1 MNTTNVDGRKSAV
14 DTGKSSPMDGLA
26 AVAAV
31 AAAAAISTNKD
42 ATGTKKRKRKQSN
55 GQQRDPSQVS
65 AARARRL
72 EQNRRAAIESR
83 KRKKLM
89 IAELQRSVAFYSKA
103 NENLKKSNEELEE
116 YLMIAKEKLN
126 QKDGGDTSSSSAT
139 EVLSKRPEQEKTSS
153 PTIEQQ
159 AAPAVNPTP
168 TPSPFASLNQ
178 VSATN
183 ADQARVSAIQATFE
197 NMGYPAAA
205 ASSAASCFS
214 QMDKRSHY
222 DAIKPDPVPADT
234 MVGTDTCN
242 LVGGFAES
250 SSPTIEQQAA
260 PAAAPM
266 NFASLNQVSAT
277 NTDQAHVSA
286 TEVTFGN
293 MLYPAAAVYS
303 AASCFSQADKR
314 SNVAEK
320 PDAIPTAAVVG
331 SDAYIQSLEQY
342 ALEKTAAAK
351 AATLAANTA
360 LNLAHWHKMMKNS
373 GQNVSTSNGEPLP
386 VASTNEEK

>member
-116 YLMIAKEKLN
+116 YLLIAKEKLN
-126 QKDGGDTSSSSAT
+126 QKDGGDTTSST
-139 EVLSKRPEQEKTSS
+139 TDVLSKRPEQEKTSS